1 MSKKKK
7 DENKPE
13 ENAPVVSN
21 SDANVET
28 KSSPIYLVETL
39 MGMDEIKQYGLN
51 KYFLRAILDKK
62 FYTLDEAH
70 AAIQK
75 AIEGK

>member
-1 MSKKKK
+1 MARKKK

-21 SDANVET
+21 PNAET
-28 KSSPIYLVETL
+28 EIKPSPIYLVETL

-51 KYFLRAILDKK
+51 KYFMKAILDKK
-62 FYTLDEAH
+62 FYTLEEAH
-70 AAIQK
+70 AAIRK